1 VSQREVN
8 KVLYLGSVPSLVILK
23 SDRGRV
29 RKTVEGW
36 GGRTLHDISEVIAE
50 TSADSSNA
58 AATLLATVSETTEN

>member
-8 KVLYLGSVPSLVILK
+8 KVLYLGPVPSLVILK

-36 GGRTLHDISEVIAE
+36 GGGTLHDISEVIAE
-50 TSADSSNA
+50 TSSGSSNT
-58 AATLLATVSETTEN
+58 AATLLVTVSKMAEK